1 VKGKNLWIALK
12 KNVRNGLDWILLAA
26 FPREITLPAV
36 APLFEVAFPQHCTH
50 NIQPAGGDDPF
61 VSKHDFDAR
70 LVHEIPPF
78 LVLLLY
84 HGGLE
89 ITTFSAP
96 VGCIST
102 VLDWSL

>member
-1 VKGKNLWIALK
+1 MDSTIAI
-12 KNVRNGLDWILLAA
+12 LDLRLAA
-26 FPREITLPAV
+26 FRVHLPAV